1 MSATVVRLLGSLSS
15 PAHSILLRY
24 RRPIIVLLQLGLV
37 ALANY
42 LAFWLR
48 FDGEIP
54 EAQVELFLRMLP
66 WLVVVRGLTFIP
78 FRLYEGLWLYTGL
91 WDLRNIAGGILTS
104 TIIFYVLTHGGLG
117 AVEYPRSIIIIDAN
131 LLVFF
136 LVGIRLTR
144 RIYRGL
150 RHLKREKR
158 VLIYG
163 AGDAGEM
170 VVRDMK
176 NNGAFF
182 NYEPV
187 GFVDDDPSKIGQRIH
202 GVRVLGGREDLAK
215 IMVRGKPHAVLLAI
229 PRLQPSAIREIVK
242 ALEPFKVPIKT
253 LPNLRDG
260 QDNQVALSQIRD
272 LAVEDLLDRAPV
284 GLDLEPVQHMLTG
297 KRILV
302 TGAGGSIGS
311 ELSRQIA
318 GFKPA
323 ELVLLDKS
331 EASLYTIDMEICQ
344 RFPDVEKVAVLAD
357 VKHMTPLREVFY
369 QHRPQIVFH
378 AAAYKHV
385 PMMESH
391 PGEAVLNNVVGT
403 RRLIEVVVEHAV
415 ETFVMIS
422 TDKAVNPLSVMGATK
437 RLGEMYLQEMAQ
449 NGAHGQ
455 SVLCAVRFGNVLGS
469 SGSVVPLFIRQIEQG
484 GPVTVTHPEISRY
497 FMTIPEAVQLV
508 LRAATLAKSGEIFVL
523 DMGAQVKLLDLAR
536 NLIRL
541 AGFIPEKEIPIA
553 FIGLRPGEK
562 LHEQLVGDD
571 ETLEPSGVEKI
582 LQVSSAYPSTPEAL
596 ATKLSELERLAING
610 RSDAL
615 IELLCEIV
623 PTFRPPSYD
632 GECGQPVMA
641 IRTHGGL
648 TEPPA

>member
-1 MSATVVRLLGSLSS
+1 MSTIVVTRFRRLSS
-15 PAHSILLRY
+15 PARSLLLRY
-24 RRPIIVLLQLGLV
+24 RRPIIVLLQMGLV
-37 ALANY
+37 VLANY

-54 EAQVELFLRMLP
+54 GGQVDLFVQMLP
-66 WLVVVRGLTFIP
+66 WLVAVRGLTFIA
-78 FRLYEGLWLYTGL
+78 FRLYEGLWLYTSL
-91 WDLRNIAGGILTS
+91 WDLRNIAAGVLTS
-104 TIIFYVLTHGGLG
+104 TIIFYALTHWGLG
-117 AVEYPRSIIIIDAN
+117 TVEYPRSIFIVDAI

-136 LVGIRLTR
+136 LCGIRLMR

-176 NNGAFF
+176 NNGAFYD
-182 NYEPV
+182 YEPV

-202 GVRVLGGREDLAK
+202 GVRVLGGREDLPK
-215 IMVRGKPHAVLLAI
+215 IMARGKPHAVLLAI
-229 PRLQPSAIREIVK
+229 PRLQPFAIREIVK

-260 QDNQVALSQIRD
+260 QGGQVALSQIRD
-272 LAVEDLLDRAPV
+272 LAVEDLLDRVPV
-284 GLDLEPVQHMLTG
+284 GLDLEPVRQLVRG

-318 GFKPA
+318 GFEPA
-323 ELVLLDKS
+323 TLVLLDKS
-331 EASLYTIDMEICQ
+331 EAALYGIDMEISQKFPSLQ
-344 RFPDVEKVAVLAD
+344 RVAVLAD
-357 VKHMTPLREVFY
+357 VKHVTPLREVFF

-403 RRLIEVVVEHAV
+403 RRLSEVAAEHAV

-422 TDKAVNPLSVMGATK
+422 TDKAVNPLNVMGATK
-437 RLGEMYLQEMAQ
+437 RLGEMYIQEMAR
-449 NGAHGQ
+449 NGGHGQ
-455 SVLCAVRFGNVLGS
+455 SVFCAVRFGNVLGS
-469 SGSVVPLFIRQIEQG
+469 SGSVVPLFVRQIEQG

-508 LRAATLAKSGEIFVL
+508 LRAATLAKGGEIFVL
-523 DMGAQVKLLDLAR
+523 EMGAQVKLLDLAR

-562 LHEQLVGDD
+562 LHEELVGDD

-582 LQVSSAYPSTPEAL
+582 LQVRSLQVRSRHLSRKSSRNWNASP
-596 ATKLSELERLAING
+596 
-610 RSDAL
+610 
-615 IELLCEIV
+615 
-623 PTFRPPSYD
+623 
-632 GECGQPVMA
+632 
-641 IRTHGGL
+641 
-648 TEPPA
+648 